1 MKKRQDKTRSYID
14 KISKEII
21 EALENG
27 TAPWIKPWA
36 GSVIRDNAP
45 FNPITGKQYEGINF
59 LNLSLQSMAMNDD
72 PRWMTF
78 KQAQSIEAQVKKGE
92 KGTSIQYWKFTK
104 QIDKLDDDGKKV
116 LDTNNKPIKVT
127 LRLTN
132 PQVFYATVFN
142 ATQIDGLRSLKDD
155 LGIKEVLTEFKPIE
169 AAQKILEN
177 SKANINH
184 VAGNRAFY
192 RASEDKIQLPLKEQF
207 NSEMS
212 YYATS
217 LHELSHWTGHESRL
231 NRDMS
236 NPFGSIAYA
245 KEELKAE
252 IGSYMLSAKI
262 GVDFDPSQHNA
273 YIDNW
278 VSILEDKPSEIF
290 KASTDA
296 SKIVSFITALQK
308 EKKEQLEDAVDK
320 VNSQTKES
328 TLEQELATK
337 ESFSNI
343 IVGAV
348 EQMQSNELKLEQLQ
362 KSLPSLSKNIEL
374 EELRLAILK
383 TKETLLKQDIN
394 ESVKQELQ
402 ELTSILT
409 NLYQNIES
417 ANTSQKEATFA
428 SKDEI
433 LYAHNTYLAVPYKEK
448 EEAKRAGA
456 KWDKKEKSWYAEKG
470 LAINDF
476 KAWSIEQQELK
487 SITLTSNAITEAL
500 NSFKEALEAKGL
512 LLDDEPIMD
521 GNLHRV
527 PVVGDKRGKK
537 SGAYVAY
544 MDGTPA
550 GFIQNYKTGSKD
562 NWKATGYEFSN
573 GLTQED
579 YDRQKALNQAKQLER
594 ENELNRVHEERA
606 LLSQSKFKEAST
618 ANDTH
623 PYLVDKNVKNY
634 NLKIDEKNNLL
645 MPLQDIEGKHWS
657 NQKINVNFKGFEKYS
672 KKEGNFFI
680 IGEKNLDKAQELIII
695 EGYATGATIHEATGK
710 TVIVAVDSGN
720 LIAVTQ
726 ALDKKYPNST
736 ILLAADNDK
745 QLELKDKV
753 NVGYV
758 KALEAAKSTG
768 RNLIYPSFSDEEVK
782 ANASDF
788 NDLAKT
794 KGLKEVKRIIENS
807 LEKSK
812 VLQQKARELQ
822 KEQNQSNQKVRKKEV
837 VRKVSIGR

>member
-1 MKKRQDKTRSYID
+1 MKKRPDKTLSYID

-27 TAPWIKPWA
+27 TAPWIQPWS

-59 LNLSLQSMAMNDD
+59 LNLSLQSMAMNGD

-78 KQAQSIEAQVKKGE
+78 KQAQSLNAQVKKGE
-92 KGTSIQYWKFTK
+92 RGTSIQYWKFTK
-104 QIDKLDDDGKKV
+104 QIDKLDDDGKKI
-116 LDTNNKPIKVT
+116 LDKNSKPIKIT
-127 LRLTN
+127 LKLKN

-142 ATQIDGLRSLKDD
+142 ATQIDGLRSLKED
-155 LGIKEVLTEFKPIE
+155 LGIKEVITEFKPIE

-177 SKANINH
+177 SNANINH

-207 NSEMS
+207 NSEMD
-212 YYATS
+212 YYSTA

-231 NRDMS
+231 NRDMR

-245 KEELKAE
+245 KEELRAE

-262 GVDFDPSQHNA
+262 GIDFDPSQHHA

-290 KASTDA
+290 KASADA
-296 SKIVSFITALQK
+296 SKIVSFITALQEEQK
-308 EKKEQLEDAVDK
+308 EKLEK
-320 VNSQTKES
+320 QEE
-328 TLEQELATK
+328 TLEKELDENNK

-343 IVGAV
+343 MVGAV
-348 EQMQSNELKLEQLQ
+348 EQMENNELKLEQLQ
-362 KSLPSLSKNIEL
+362 KSLPALSQNIEL
-374 EELRLAILK
+374 EELRLAISK
-383 TKETLLKQDIN
+383 TKETLLKQNIN
-394 ESVKQELQ
+394 ESIKQELQ
-402 ELTSILT
+402 ELSSILS
-409 NLYQNIES
+409 NLYQDIEKAETQQQES
-417 ANTSQKEATFA
+417 SSVPKEETLYSQ
-428 SKDEI
+428 
-433 LYAHNTYLAVPYKEK
+433 NTYLAVPYQEK

-456 KWDKKEKSWYAEKG
+456 KWDKNEKSWYAPKG
-470 LAINDF
+470 SEINTF
-476 KAWSIEQQELK
+476 KTWSIEQQELK
-487 SITLTSNAITEAL
+487 SMTLTGDAITQAIS
-500 NSFKEALEAKGL
+500 SFKEAIESKGL

-521 GNLHRV
+521 GKIHRV

-537 SGAYVAY
+537 SGAYVGY

-550 GFIQNYKTGSKD
+550 GFIQNYKMGSKD

-594 ENELNRVHEERA
+594 DNELDRVHEETA
-606 LLSQSKFKEAST
+606 LLSQSKFKEAKSSD
-618 ANDTH
+618 DTH
-623 PYLVDKNVKNY
+623 PYLVEKNVKNHS
-634 NLKIDEKNNLL
+634 LKIDEKNNLL

-657 NQKINVNFKGFEKYS
+657 NQKINVNFKGFEKHA

-680 IGEKNLDKAQELIII
+680 IGKQNLAKEKELIIV
-695 EGYATGATIHEATGK
+695 EGYATGATIHEATGR
-710 TVIVAVDSGN
+710 TVIVAVDFGN
-720 LIAVTQ
+720 LLAVTQ
-726 ALDKKYPNST
+726 ALDTKYPNST

-745 QLELKDKV
+745 QLELKGKI
-753 NVGYV
+753 NVGYL
-758 KALEAAKSTG
+758 KAFEAARNTG
-768 RNLIYPSFSDEEVK
+768 RNLTHPSFSNEEITT
-782 ANASDF
+782 NHSDF
-788 NDLAKT
+788 NDLAKK

-812 VLQQKARELQ
+812 ILQQRARELQ
-822 KEQNQSNQKVRKKEV
+822 KEQNQTNQKVRKKEV
-837 VRKVSIGR
+837 VRSVSIGR

>member
-27 TAPWIKPWA
+27 TAPWIKPWT
-36 GSVIRDNAP
+36 GSAIQDNAP

-59 LNLSLQSMAMNDD
+59 VNLSLQSMTMNDD

-78 KQAQSIEAQVKKGE
+78 KQAQSIDAQVKKGE
-92 KGTSIQYWKFTK
+92 KGTAIQYWKFTK
-104 QIDKLDDDGKKV
+104 QIDKLDEDGNKI
-116 LDTNNKPIKVT
+116 LDENNKPIKVT
-127 LRLTN
+127 LQLKN

-142 ATQIDGLRSLKDD
+142 ATQIDGLRSLKED
-155 LGIKEVLTEFKPIE
+155 LGVKEVLTEFKPIE

-177 SKANINH
+177 SNANINH

-192 RASEDKIQLPLKEQF
+192 RSSQDKIQLPLKEQF
-207 NSEMS
+207 NSEMD
-212 YYATS
+212 YYSTA

-231 NRDMS
+231 NRDMG

-245 KEELKAE
+245 KEELRAE

-262 GVDFDPSQHNA
+262 GIDFDPSQHYS
-273 YIDNW
+273 YIGNW

-290 KASTDA
+290 KASADA
-296 SKIVSFITALQK
+296 SKIVSFITTLQK
-308 EKKEQLEDAVDK
+308 EQEEKIEDTLDKENTQ
-320 VNSQTKES
+320 
-328 TLEQELATK
+328 TK

-343 IVGAV
+343 IVGAM
-348 EQMQSNELKLEQLQ
+348 EQMKNNELKLDQLQ
-362 KSLPSLSKNIEL
+362 KSLPSLSKNVEL

-383 TKETLLKQDIN
+383 TKETLLNQDIN

-409 NLYQNIES
+409 KLHEDIENS
-417 ANTSQKEATFA
+417 NTQQKELSSVEKREKHYTH
-428 SKDEI
+428 D
-433 LYAHNTYLAVPYKEK
+433 TYLAVPYKEK

-456 KWDKKEKSWYAEKG
+456 KWDKKEKSWYAPKG
-470 LAINDF
+470 LSINDF
-476 KAWSIEQQELK
+476 KTWSIEQQELK
-487 SITLTSNAITEAL
+487 SITLTSDAISEAHT
-500 NSFKEALEAKGL
+500 SFKEALEAKGL
-512 LLDDEPIMD
+512 LLEDEPIMD
-521 GNLHRV
+521 GKLYRV

-537 SGAYVAY
+537 SGAYVGY

-550 GFIQNYKTGSKD
+550 GFIQNYKTGTKE
-562 NWKATGYEFSN
+562 NWKAIGHEFSN

-594 ENELNRVHEERA
+594 ENELDRVHEETA
-606 LLSQSKFKEAST
+606 ILSQNKFKEANK
-618 ANDTH
+618 ADDTH
-623 PYLVDKNVKNY
+623 PYLIEKNVKSY

-680 IGEKNLDKAQELIII
+680 IGEQNLDKTEEFIIV

-720 LIAVTQ
+720 LDLVTQ

-736 ILLAADNDK
+736 ILIAADNDE
-745 QLELKDKV
+745 QLELKGKV
-753 NVGYV
+753 NVGVV
-758 KALEAAKSTG
+758 KALQAAKSAG
-768 RNLIYPSFSDEEVK
+768 RNVIYPSFSKEEIK
-782 ANASDF
+782 ANNSDF
-788 NDLAKT
+788 NDMAKI
-794 KGLKEVKRIIENS
+794 KGLKEVKLMIEDF

-812 VLQQKARELQ
+812 ILQQRAKELK
-822 KEQNQSNQKVRKKEV
+822 KEINQSNQELRKKEV
-837 VRKVSIGR
+837 VRSVSIGR

>member
-1 MKKRQDKTRSYID
+1 MKKRPDKTLSYID
-14 KISKEII
+14 KISKDII

-27 TAPWIKPWA
+27 TAPWIKPWS

-59 LNLSLQSMAMNDD
+59 LNLSLQSMAMNGD

-78 KQAQSIEAQVKKGE
+78 KQAQSLKAQVKKGE

-104 QIDKLDDDGKKV
+104 QIDKLDNDGKKI
-116 LDTNNKPIKVT
+116 LDKNSKPIKINI
-127 LRLTN
+127 RLKN

-142 ATQIDGLRSLKDD
+142 ATQIDGLRSLKED
-155 LGIKEVLTEFKPIE
+155 LGIKEVITEFKPIE

-177 SKANINH
+177 SNANINH
-184 VAGNRAFY
+184 IAGNRAFY

-207 NSEMS
+207 NSEMN
-212 YYATS
+212 YYSTA

-231 NRDMS
+231 NRDMR

-245 KEELKAE
+245 KEELRAE

-262 GVDFDPSQHNA
+262 GIDFDPSQHHA

-290 KASTDA
+290 KASADA
-296 SKIVSFITALQK
+296 SKIVSFITALQEEQK
-308 EKKEQLEDAVDK
+308 EKLEK
-320 VNSQTKES
+320 QEE
-328 TLEQELATK
+328 TLEKELDENNK

-343 IVGAV
+343 MVGAV
-348 EQMQSNELKLEQLQ
+348 KQMENNELKLAQLQ
-362 KSLPSLSKNIEL
+362 KSLPALSKNIEL
-374 EELRLAILK
+374 EELRLAISK
-383 TKETLLKQDIN
+383 TKETLLKQNIN
-394 ESVKQELQ
+394 ESIKQELQ
-402 ELTSILT
+402 ELSSILS
-409 NLYQNIES
+409 NLYQDIEKAETQQES
-417 ANTSQKEATFA
+417 SLVPKEET
-428 SKDEI
+428 
-433 LYAHNTYLAVPYKEK
+433 LYTHNTYLAVPYQEK

-456 KWDKKEKSWYAEKG
+456 KWDKNEKSWYAPKG
-470 LAINDF
+470 SKINTF
-476 KAWSIEQQELK
+476 KTWSIEQQELK
-487 SITLTSNAITEAL
+487 SMTLTGDAITQAIS
-500 NSFKEALEAKGL
+500 SFKEAIESKGL

-521 GNLHRV
+521 GKIHRV

-537 SGAYVAY
+537 SGAYVGY

-550 GFIQNYKTGSKD
+550 GFIQNYKMGSKD

-594 ENELNRVHEERA
+594 DNELDRVHEETA
-606 LLSQSKFKEAST
+606 LLSQSKFKEAKST
-618 ANDTH
+618 DDTH
-623 PYLVDKNVKNY
+623 PYLVEKNVKNHG
-634 NLKIDEKNNLL
+634 LKIDEKNNLL
-645 MPLQDIEGKHWS
+645 MPLQDSEGKHWS
-657 NQKINVNFKGFEKYS
+657 NQKINVNFKGFEKHA

-680 IGEKNLDKAQELIII
+680 IGEQDLNKTQEIII
-695 EGYATGATIHEATGK
+695 VEGYSTGATIHEATEK

-720 LIAVTQ
+720 LLAVTK
-726 ALDKKYPNST
+726 ALDTKYPNST

-745 QLELKDKV
+745 RLELKGKI
-753 NVGYV
+753 NVGYL
-758 KALEAAKSTG
+758 KAFEAARNTG
-768 RNLIYPSFSDEEVK
+768 RNLTYPSFSNEEIK
-782 ANASDF
+782 ANHSDF

-812 VLQQKARELQ
+812 ILQQRARELQ
-822 KEQNQSNQKVRKKEV
+822 KEQNQTNQKVRKKEV
-837 VRKVSIGR
+837 VRSISVGR

>member
-1 MKKRQDKTRSYID
+1 MKKRQDKTLSYID

-36 GSVIRDNAP
+36 GSVIQDNAP

-59 LNLSLQSMAMNDD
+59 LNLSLKSMQMNGD

-104 QIDKLDDDGKKV
+104 QIDKLDDEGKKV
-116 LDTNNKPIKVT
+116 LDKNNKPIKIT
-127 LRLTN
+127 LRLSN

-142 ATQIDGLRSLKDD
+142 GSQIDGLRSLKED
-155 LGIKEVLTEFKPIE
+155 LDIKEVLTEFKPIE
-169 AAQKILEN
+169 AAQKILDN
-177 SKANINH
+177 SNANITH

-212 YYATS
+212 YYSTA

-231 NRDMS
+231 NRDIS

-262 GVDFDPSQHNA
+262 GIDFDPSQHYS

-290 KASTDA
+290 KASADA
-296 SKIVSFITALQK
+296 SKIVSFITALQEEQK
-308 EKKEQLEDAVDK
+308 EKLEDK
-320 VNSQTKES
+320 VGV
-328 TLEQELATK
+328 ELDENNK

-343 IVGAV
+343 IIGAV

-362 KSLPSLSKNIEL
+362 KHLPSLSKNIEL

-383 TKETLLKQDIN
+383 TQDTLLKQEIT
-394 ESVKQELQ
+394 ESLKQELQ

-409 NLYQNIES
+409 NLYQDIENN
-417 ANTSQKEATFA
+417 NTSKKELSRV
-428 SKDEI
+428 SKEETV
-433 LYAHNTYLAVPYKEK
+433 YTHNTYLAVPYQEK
-448 EEAKRAGA
+448 EAAKKVGA
-456 KWDKKEKSWYAEKG
+456 KWDKKEKSWYAPKG
-470 LAINDF
+470 LPINHF
-476 KAWSIEQQELK
+476 KQWSIEQQELK
-487 SITLTSNAITEAL
+487 SMTLTADDKTEAIS
-500 NSFKEALEAKGL
+500 SFKEALEAKGL
-512 LLDDEPIMD
+512 LLNDEPIMD
-521 GNLHRV
+521 GKIHRV
-527 PVVGDKRGKK
+527 PVVGDKKGKK
-537 SGAYVAY
+537 SGAYVGY
-544 MDGTPA
+544 MDGVPA
-550 GFIQNYKTGSKD
+550 GFIQNFKIGSKE
-562 NWKATGYEFSN
+562 NWKATNYEFSN
-573 GLTQED
+573 GLTGED

-594 ENELNRVHEERA
+594 ENELDRMHEETA
-606 LLSQSKFKEAST
+606 LLSQSKFKEANT
-618 ANDTH
+618 TDNTH
-623 PYLVDKNVKNY
+623 PYLVEKNVKNY
-634 NLKIDEKNNLL
+634 NLKLDEKNNLL

-672 KKEGNFFI
+672 KKEGSFFI
-680 IGEKNLDKAQELIII
+680 IGEQNLSKLKELIIV
-695 EGYATGATIHEATGK
+695 EGYATGATIYEATGK

-720 LIAVTQ
+720 LIPVTQ

-745 QLELKDKV
+745 QLELKDKI

-758 KALEAAKSTG
+758 KALEAAKSTR
-768 RNLIYPSFSDEEVK
+768 RNLIYPSFSDEEIK
-782 ANASDF
+782 ANKSDF
-788 NDLAKT
+788 NDLAQT

-807 LEKSK
+807 LEKAK
-812 VLQQKARELQ
+812 ILQQRARELQ
-822 KEQNQSNQKVRKKEV
+822 KEHNQTNQKVRKKEV
-837 VRKVSIGR
+837 VRSVSLGR

>member
-1 MKKRQDKTRSYID
+1 MKKRQDKTLSYID

-59 LNLSLQSMAMNDD
+59 LNLSLKSMQMNDD

-78 KQAQSIEAQVKKGE
+78 KQAQSIDAQVKKGE

-104 QIDKLDDDGKKV
+104 QIDKLDDEGKKV
-116 LDTNNKPIKVT
+116 LDKNNKPIKVI
-127 LRLTN
+127 LRLSN

-142 ATQIDGLRSLKDD
+142 GSQIDGLRSLKED

-169 AAQKILEN
+169 AAQKILDN

-207 NSEMS
+207 NSEMD
-212 YYATS
+212 YYSTA

-262 GVDFDPSQHNA
+262 GIDFDPSQHHA

-290 KASTDA
+290 KASADA
-296 SKIVSFITALQK
+296 SKIVSFITNLQK
-308 EKKEQLEDAVDK
+308 EQKEKEKLE
-320 VNSQTKES
+320 NKEDDI
-328 TLEQELATK
+328 EQEPELNTK

-394 ESVKQELQ
+394 ESLKQELQ

-409 NLYQNIES
+409 NLYQDIENS
-417 ANTSQKEATFA
+417 NTQQKETLLV
-428 SKDEI
+428 SEEET
-433 LYAHNTYLAVPYKEK
+433 LYPRNTYLAVPYKEK

-456 KWDKKEKSWYAEKG
+456 KWDKKEKSWYAPKG

-487 SITLTSNAITEAL
+487 SISLTTDATRQAL
-500 NSFKEALEAKGL
+500 FSFKEAIESKGL

-521 GNLHRV
+521 GKIHRV

-537 SGAYVAY
+537 SGAYVGY
-544 MDGTPA
+544 MDGVPA
-550 GFIQNYKTGSKD
+550 GFIQNFKMGSKD
-562 NWKATGYEFSN
+562 NWKATDYEFSN

-579 YDRQKALNQAKQLER
+579 HDRQKALNQAKQLER
-594 ENELNRVHEERA
+594 ENELDRVHEETA

-618 ANDTH
+618 SDNTH
-623 PYLVDKNVKNY
+623 PYLIEKNVKNY

-680 IGEKNLDKAQELIII
+680 IGEQNLSKVKELIIV

-720 LIAVTQ
+720 LIPVTQ
-726 ALDKKYPNST
+726 ALDKQYPNST

-745 QLELKDKV
+745 KLELNGKI

-758 KALEAAKSTG
+758 KAFEAANSTG
-768 RNLIYPSFSDEEVK
+768 RNLIYPSFSDEEIK
-782 ANASDF
+782 TNNSDF

-812 VLQQKARELQ
+812 ILQQRARELQ
-822 KEQNQSNQKVRKKEV
+822 KEKNQTNQKVRKKEV
-837 VRKVSIGR
+837 VRSVSIGR

>member
-27 TAPWIKPWA
+27 TAPWIKPWR
-36 GSVIRDNAP
+36 GSAIQDNAP

-59 LNLSLQSMAMNDD
+59 LNLSLQSMAMNND

-78 KQAQSIEAQVKKGE
+78 KQAQSIKAQVKKGE
-92 KGTSIQYWKFTK
+92 KGTTIQYWKFTK
-104 QIDKLDDDGKKV
+104 QIEKLDENENKI
-116 LDTNNKPIKVT
+116 LDANGKPIKET
-127 LRLTN
+127 IRLAN

-142 ATQIDGLRSLKDD
+142 ATQIDGLRSLKED

-207 NSEMS
+207 NSEMD
-212 YYATS
+212 YYSTA

-245 KEELKAE
+245 KEELRAE

-262 GVDFDPSQHNA
+262 GVDFDPSQHHS

-296 SKIVSFITALQK
+296 SKIVSFISNLQIEQK
-308 EKKEQLEDAVDK
+308 EKLEDK
-320 VNSQTKES
+320 KES
-328 TLEQELATK
+328 IKQEQALNTK

-343 IVGAV
+343 IVGAI

-383 TKETLLKQDIN
+383 TKKTLLKQDIN
-394 ESVKQELQ
+394 ESLKQELQ

-409 NLYQNIES
+409 NLYQDIENL
-417 ANTSQKEATFA
+417 NTHKQKASLLSKEETF
-428 SKDEI
+428 
-433 LYAHNTYLAVPYKEK
+433 YTHNTYLAVPYKEK

-456 KWDKKEKSWYAEKG
+456 KWDKKEKSWYAPKG
-470 LAINDF
+470 LPMHQF

-487 SITLTSNAITEAL
+487 SMSLSTNNITEAIS
-500 NSFKEALEAKGL
+500 SFKEALETKGL
-512 LLDDEPIMD
+512 LLDGEPMMD
-521 GNLHRV
+521 GKLHRV

-550 GFIQNYKTGSKD
+550 GFIQNFKIGSKD
-562 NWKATGYEFSN
+562 NWKAQGYEFSN

-594 ENELNRVHEERA
+594 ENELDSVHEETA
-606 LLSQSKFKEAST
+606 LLSQSKFKEANT
-618 ANDTH
+618 TDDTH
-623 PYLVDKNVKNY
+623 PYLVEKNVKNY
-634 NLKIDEKNNLL
+634 GLKIDEKNNLL

-657 NQKINVNFKGFEKYS
+657 NQKININFKGFEKYS
-672 KKEGNFFI
+672 KKEANFFI
-680 IGEKNLDKAQELIII
+680 IGEQNLSKVKELIIV
-695 EGYATGATIHEATGK
+695 EGYATGATIHEATEK

-720 LIAVTQ
+720 LDLVTKE
-726 ALDKKYPNST
+726 LDKKYPNST
-736 ILLAADNDK
+736 ILIAADNDK
-745 QLELKDKV
+745 KLELKGKT
-753 NVGYV
+753 NVGYF
-758 KALEAAKSTG
+758 KALEASKNTG
-768 RNLIYPSFSDEEVK
+768 RNFIYPPFSDKEIK
-782 ANASDF
+782 ANNSDF

-794 KGLKEVKRIIENS
+794 KGLKEVKRIIEYS

-812 VLQQKARELQ
+812 ILQQRARKVQ
-822 KEQNQSNQKVRKKEV
+822 KEQNQSNQKMRKKEV
-837 VRKVSIGR
+837 VRSVSISR